1 MKERIKKDYPPVNQ
15 MNQDQRIEIVKD
27 IFSTVTN
34 KYDFLN
40 RFLSLRQDITWRR
53 KNSPRDAFF
62 KSFKFLD
69 MATGTG
75 DLAIDAVNVHA
86 NIKAIGLDFV
96 QEMVDYGN
104 VKIKSQNLF
113 RSSCFKM
120 G

>member
-53 KNSPRDAFF
+53 K
-62 KSFKFLD
+62 
-69 MATGTG
+69 T
-75 DLAIDAVNVHA
+75 
-86 NIKAIGLDFV
+86 V
-96 QEMVDYGN
+96 QEMRFLN
-104 VKIKSQNLF
+104 RLNF
-113 RSSCFKM
+113 
-120 G
+120 